1 MNNQELFN
9 WFRNLSKQNTF
20 DVELALKNKANI
32 KLYKQSLF
40 YKQTKYSIKKAYGL
54 YLTTPLST
62 MINFVNTDLFIE
74 LSKGNYF
81 YAIGLAQDLVESFDV
96 TKLDRIIDY
105 LTNKLTN
112 IDFNNLSNQLNDA
125 IKELNLNKINLK

>member
-96 TKLDRIIDY
+96 TK
-105 LTNKLTN
+105 
-112 IDFNNLSNQLNDA
+112 
-125 IKELNLNKINLK
+125 